1 METVLLHKSAFLYVT
16 SIFRLSS
23 FVFANALLTGITKT
37 FVPFYS
43 SFPEIFRKIAQRAFA
58 LAISIMVVTNTF
70 AQGAAGIDAASS
82 ELATYMDPLGNMMMI
97 LGGLV
102 GSVGAVRVYL
112 KWNSG
117 DQDVQKAV
125 MGWMG
130 SCIFLVVSGVVVKA
144 FFGI

>member
-1 METVLLHKSAFLYVT
+1 MKKFFS
-16 SIFRLSS
+16 
-23 FVFANALLTGITKT
+23 
-37 FVPFYS
+37 
-43 SFPEIFRKIAQRAFA
+43 KIAQRAFA

-82 ELATYMDPLGNMMMI
+82 ELATYMDL

-102 GSVGAVRVYL
+102 GLVGAVRVYL

>member
-1 METVLLHKSAFLYVT
+1 MKKFFS
-16 SIFRLSS
+16 
-23 FVFANALLTGITKT
+23 
-37 FVPFYS
+37 
-43 SFPEIFRKIAQRAFA
+43 KIVQRAFA

-102 GSVGAVRVYL
+102 GLVGAVRVYL

>member
-1 METVLLHKSAFLYVT
+1 MIKFF
-16 SIFRLSS
+16 SII
-23 FVFANALLTGITKT
+23 ALRG
-37 FVPFYS
+37 
-43 SFPEIFRKIAQRAFA
+43 FA
-58 LAISIMVVTNTF
+58 LAFSIMVVTNTF

-102 GSVGAVRVYL
+102 GLVGAVRVYL

>member
-1 METVLLHKSAFLYVT
+1 MKKFFS
-16 SIFRLSS
+16 
-23 FVFANALLTGITKT
+23 
-37 FVPFYS
+37 
-43 SFPEIFRKIAQRAFA
+43 KIAQRAFA

-82 ELATYMDPLGNMMMI
+82 ELATYMDPLG
-97 LGGLV
+97 
-102 GSVGAVRVYL
+102 GAVRVYL

>member
-1 METVLLHKSAFLYVT
+1 MKKFFS
-16 SIFRLSS
+16 
-23 FVFANALLTGITKT
+23 
-37 FVPFYS
+37 
-43 SFPEIFRKIAQRAFA
+43 KIAQRAFA

-70 AQGAAGIDAASS
+70 AQGA

-102 GSVGAVRVYL
+102 GLVGAVRVYL

>member
-1 METVLLHKSAFLYVT
+1 MKKFFS
-16 SIFRLSS
+16 
-23 FVFANALLTGITKT
+23 
-37 FVPFYS
+37 
-43 SFPEIFRKIAQRAFA
+43 KIAQRAFA

-70 AQGAAGIDAASS
+70 AQGAA
-82 ELATYMDPLGNMMMI
+82 
-97 LGGLV
+97 
-102 GSVGAVRVYL
+102 AVRVYL

>member
-1 METVLLHKSAFLYVT
+1 MKKFFS
-16 SIFRLSS
+16 
-23 FVFANALLTGITKT
+23 
-37 FVPFYS
+37 
-43 SFPEIFRKIAQRAFA
+43 KIAQRAFA

-70 AQGAAGIDAASS
+70 AQGAAGIDAA
-82 ELATYMDPLGNMMMI
+82 TYMDPLGNMMMI

-102 GSVGAVRVYL
+102 GLVGAVRVYL

>member
-1 METVLLHKSAFLYVT
+1 MKKFFS
-16 SIFRLSS
+16 
-23 FVFANALLTGITKT
+23 
-37 FVPFYS
+37 
-43 SFPEIFRKIAQRAFA
+43 KIAQRAFA

-102 GSVGAVRVYL
+102 GLVGAVRVYL

-117 DQDVQKAV
+117 DALCINRALSSGSGPSQGLASQK
-125 MGWMG
+125 
-130 SCIFLVVSGVVVKA
+130 SCHTIMPLRSQA
-144 FFGI
+144 S

>member
-1 METVLLHKSAFLYVT
+1 MSDRKLH
-16 SIFRLSS
+16 
-23 FVFANALLTGITKT
+23 TKT
-37 FVPFYS
+37 VY
-43 SFPEIFRKIAQRAFA
+43 I
-58 LAISIMVVTNTF
+58 L
-70 AQGAAGIDAASS
+70 AGIDAASS

-102 GSVGAVRVYL
+102 GLVGAVRVYL

-125 MGWMG
+125 MG

>member
-1 METVLLHKSAFLYVT
+1 MKKFFS
-16 SIFRLSS
+16 
-23 FVFANALLTGITKT
+23 
-37 FVPFYS
+37 
-43 SFPEIFRKIAQRAFA
+43 KIAQRAFA

-102 GSVGAVRVYL
+102 GLVGAVRVYL

-117 DQDVQKAV
+117 DQDVQKAGDEV
-125 MGWMG
+125 RCMDGDSVRGQGEVYTVKSTNYFNYSELWM
-130 SCIFLVVSGVVVKA
+130 
-144 FFGI
+144 